1 MTFDELYQL
10 RDLTREIN
18 EDQKRAEELR
28 NSGDESLIE
37 LAESIEIKCDQR
49 NMEYTR
55 IYDFIDS
62 IDDSY
67 LRRIFK
73 LKFIDGLSW
82 AQLARRLGGTTADS
96 ARMIVKRYL
105 SH

>member
-55 IYDFIDS
+55 IYD
-62 IDDSY
+62 
-67 LRRIFK
+67 
-73 LKFIDGLSW
+73 W
-82 AQLARRLGGTTADS
+82 AQLACKLGGTTADS
-96 ARMIVKRYL
+96 ARMMVKRYL

>member
-55 IYDFIDS
+55 IYD
-62 IDDSY
+62 DDSY